1 MWFDSWTDILRTLA
15 VGAAAYLT
23 LVIVLRVSGKRTLGQ
38 LNAFDFIVTVAIGS
52 TLSTILLNATVS
64 WAEGAAA
71 LALLAVL
78 QLVVAWLSSRW
89 PRTRA
94 VLTARPSMLLRDGRF
109 QHEALRRNRLTE
121 SEVLQTIR
129 ASGSGDLADVAAVVL
144 ETNGKLSVITK
155 SSYGDGSAL
164 QNLA

>member
-1 MWFDSWTDILRTLA
+1 MWFDAWIDVFRTIA
-15 VGAAAYLT
+15 VGSAAYLT
-23 LVIVLRVSGKRTLGQ
+23 LVVVLRVSGKRTLGQ

-52 TLSTILLNATVS
+52 TLSTILLNAMVS

-71 LALLAVL
+71 LALLVVL

-89 PRTRA
+89 PRARA
-94 VLTARPSMLLRDGRF
+94 VLTAQPSVLLRDGRF
-109 QHEALRRNRLTE
+109 RHEALHRNRLTE
-121 SEVLQTIR
+121 SEVRQAVRI
-129 ASGSGDLADVAAVVL
+129 SGSGDLADVAAVVL

-164 QNLA
+164 RNLA